1 MEHRGTLD
9 LTKRI
14 EELEGQKKFLQET
27 CRRAGK
33 EINLLKDTINKLE
46 NLLKVIHRGAD
57 YENKQD
63 L

>member
-9 LTKRI
+9 LTRRI
-14 EELEGQKKFLQET
+14 EELEAQKKFLQET

-46 NLLKVIHRGAD
+46 NLLKGIQRGAD